1 VCEFRIAIA
10 TELFSPHIG
19 GQENRYY
26 ELSAHLAKLGHG
38 VHIYTL
44 RFRKDLPKEEK
55 SGRVFIHRYAYV
67 KNYVKPGSRNVLG
80 VARYAFETTAKLS
93 SASFD
98 VVLFNQWPLFHIA
111 LAEPVCQCI
120 TLIDWCEIWLE
131 GLVNAIQRGIAR
143 LPDAHMTVCP
153 STRSWL
159 TETCKIDANKVEEIP
174 SGVNTKLY
182 TSELNEKESGRILYV
197 GRVVPHKHVDIL
209 VDAVRITRETCP
221 EVTLDIVGDG
231 SSYQRLKEKIKG
243 CEDFITLHGYL
254 PEREKIDLLKRAWV
268 LALLSEREG
277 FPRVVAEAMAS
288 GTPIITADF
297 PGNGA
302 KDIVQRYNSGVVATP
317 SPQVVSRCFIEML
330 KNEELWKSFAD
341 KAIQG
346 AESLDWNVIVRRL
359 EAFLL
364 SLLTK

>member
-1 VCEFRIAIA
+1 M
-10 TELFSPHIG
+10 
-19 GQENRYY
+19 
-26 ELSAHLAKLGHG
+26 
-38 VHIYTL
+38 
-44 RFRKDLPKEEK
+44 
-55 SGRVFIHRYAYV
+55 FIHRYAYV
-67 KNYVKPGSRNVLG
+67 KDYVKPGSRNVMG
-80 VARYAFETTAKLS
+80 VARYAIETAAKLS

-98 VVLFNQWPLFHIA
+98 VVLFNQWPLFHVA

-131 GLVNAIQRGIAR
+131 GVVSAIQRGIAR
-143 LPDAHMTVCP
+143 LPDAHMTVSP

-159 TETCKIDANKVEEIP
+159 TETCKIDGTKVEEIP

-182 TSELNEKESGRILYV
+182 TSELEEKESGKILYI
-197 GRVVPHKHVDIL
+197 GRLVPHKHVNVLI
-209 VDAVRITRETCP
+209 DAVRITREICP
-221 EVTLDIVGDG
+221 AVTLDIVGDG
-231 SSYQRLKEKIKG
+231 PSYQQLKEKIEG

-254 PEREKIDLLKRAWV
+254 PEREKIHLLQRAWV

-302 KDIVQRYNSGVVATP
+302 KDIVQKYNSGEIT
-317 SPQVVSRCFIEML
+317 SPASRVVSRCFIRML
-330 KNEELWKSFAD
+330 KNRDEWKSFAD
-341 KAIQG
+341 NAING
-346 AESLDWNVIVRRL
+346 AQSLDWNVIVTRL
-359 EAFLL
+359 EDFLL

>member
-1 VCEFRIAIA
+1 M
-10 TELFSPHIG
+10 T
-19 GQENRYY
+19 
-26 ELSAHLAKLGHG
+26 KLGHE

-44 RFRKDLPKEEK
+44 RFRKDLPGEEK

-67 KNYVKPGSRNVLG
+67 KDYVKPGSRNLMG
-80 VARYAFETTAKLS
+80 VARYAIETAAKLS

-98 VVLFNQWPLFHIA
+98 VVLFNQWPLFHVA

-131 GLVNAIQRGIAR
+131 GVVSAIQRGIAR

-159 TETCKIDANKVEEIP
+159 TETCKIDVNKVEEIP
-174 SGVNTKLY
+174 SGVDTKLY
-182 TSELNEKESGRILYV
+182 ASEMEEKEGGRILYV
-197 GRVVPHKHVDIL
+197 GRLVPHKHVDMLI
-209 VDAVRITRETCP
+209 DAVRITREICP
-221 EVTLDIVGDG
+221 AVTLDIVGEG
-231 SSYQRLKEKIKG
+231 PSYQRLKEKVEG
-243 CEDFITLHGYL
+243 CENFITLHGYL
-254 PEREKIDLLKRAWV
+254 REREKIDLLKRAWV

-302 KDIVQRYNSGVVATP
+302 KDIVRRYNSGVAATP
-317 SPQVVSRCFIEML
+317 SPRMVSRCFAEML
-330 KNEELWKSFAD
+330 KNRDEWKSFAD
-341 KAIQG
+341 NAIQG
-346 AESLDWNVIVRRL
+346 AQSLDWHVIVRRL
-359 EAFLL
+359 EGFLL

>member
-1 VCEFRIAIA
+1 M
-10 TELFSPHIG
+10 
-19 GQENRYY
+19 
-26 ELSAHLAKLGHG
+26 
-38 VHIYTL
+38 
-44 RFRKDLPKEEK
+44 
-55 SGRVFIHRYAYV
+55 FIHRYAYV
-67 KNYVKPGSRNVLG
+67 KDYVKPGSRNVMG
-80 VARYAFETTAKLS
+80 VARYAFETAAKLS

-111 LAEPVCQCI
+111 LAEPVCQSI

-131 GLVNAIQRGIAR
+131 GLVSSIQRGVAR
-143 LPDAHMTVCP
+143 LPDAHITVCP

-182 TSELNEKESGRILYV
+182 TSDLDEKESGRILYI
-197 GRVVPHKHVDIL
+197 GRLVPHKHVDMLI
-209 VDAVRITRETCP
+209 DAVRITREICP
-221 EVTLDIVGDG
+221 AVTLDIVGDG
-231 SSYQRLKEKIKG
+231 PSYQRLKEKMEG

-254 PEREKIDLLKRAWV
+254 PELQKIDLLKRAWV

-297 PGNGA
+297 LGNGA
-302 KDIVQRYNSGVVATP
+302 KDIVQRYDSGEVTSPTP
-317 SPQVVSRCFIEML
+317 RVVSRRFIRML
-330 KNEELWKSFAD
+330 KNKGQWKSFAD
-341 KAIQG
+341 NAIHG
-346 AESLDWNVIVRRL
+346 ARSLDWNVIVRRL
-359 EAFLL
+359 EGFLL